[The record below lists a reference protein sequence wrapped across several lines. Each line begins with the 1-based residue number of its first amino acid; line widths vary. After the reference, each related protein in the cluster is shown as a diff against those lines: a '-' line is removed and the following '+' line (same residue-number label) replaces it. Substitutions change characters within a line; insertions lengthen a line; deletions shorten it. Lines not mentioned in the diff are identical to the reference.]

1 VSEAPAEP
9 GATTAG
15 PPARSW
21 RTRLADPD
29 EALYTSA
36 VTADLLGVDVQTL
49 RRLETATGEASDRPS
64 GNQRRYS
71 RHDIERLARAV
82 QLRAEGIPGR
92 ALGPIIELEQQV
104 NRQPGARERERATPA
119 N

>member
-9 GATTAG
+9 GATTSG

-21 RTRLADPD
+21 RTRLADPG
-29 EALYTSA
+29 APLYTAA

-49 RRLETATGEASDRPS
+49 RRLEMATGEASDRPS

-71 RHDIERLARAV
+71 CHDIERLARAAE
-82 QLRAEGIPGR
+82 LRAEGIQGR
-92 ALGPIIELEQQV
+92 ALGQIIELEHRV
-104 NRQPGARERERATPA
+104 NRQRQSEDELAPPR
-119 N
+119 